1 MVAKA
6 KEVVAKGKGGAKNG
20 TGTKKDEP
28 KVHQGVSGI
37 LPIDEACTDRGID
50 FDKKIY
56 GACDEN
62 SDDCKEC
69 KTGFPSSYRAC
80 LHNTKLMKAG
90 KTPKAE
96 AKAAPKETPKAVP
109 KAAPKAAPKK
119 EPAVKVAVEKTIFG
133 HRVVTGAGKMDVMLL
148 RKEGASMDE
157 LKASGGAA
165 VNHLAHLKRDH
176 GDIITITR
184 KEDGRYYGKLN
195 KA

>member
-1 MVAKA
+1 MVAKV
-6 KEVVAKGKGGAKNG
+6 KEVAAKGKSGAKVG
-20 TGTKKDEP
+20 AGTKKAEP
-28 KVHQGVSGI
+28 KIHQDI

-50 FDKKIY
+50 FAKGVY
-56 GACDEN
+56 GACDEK

-80 LHNTKLMKAG
+80 LHNTKLMNAG
-90 KTPKAE
+90 K
-96 AKAAPKETPKAVP
+96 APVTKAVP
-109 KAAPKAAPKK
+109 KAAPKAAPKVTPKAEPK
-119 EPAVKVAVEKTIFG
+119 EKVAVEKTIFG
-133 HRVVTGAGKMDVMLL
+133 HRAVTGAGKMDVMLL
-148 RKEGASMDE
+148 RKEGASMEE

-195 KA
+195 K

>member
-6 KEVVAKGKGGAKNG
+6 KEVVAKGKGGAKVS
-20 TGTKKDEP
+20 TGTKKAEP
-28 KVHQGVSGI
+28 KIHQDI

-50 FDKKIY
+50 FAKGVY
-56 GACDEN
+56 GACDEK

-80 LHNTKLMKAG
+80 LHNTKLMNAG
-90 KTPKAE
+90 KAPVTKAV
-96 AKAAPKETPKAVP
+96 PKAVP
-109 KAAPKAAPKK
+109 KAAPKAAPKVTPKAEPK
-119 EPAVKVAVEKTIFG
+119 EKVAVEKTIFG
-133 HRVVTGAGKMDVMLL
+133 HRAVTGAGKMDVMLL
-148 RKEGASMDE
+148 RKEGASMEE

-195 KA
+195 K